1 MIIIFSQQFNKSFHI
16 LLIINF
22 QSSKMASLNA
32 NLLRPP
38 IRLKILSSSINPI
51 HVVAKKKL
59 GNYINKIYEAY
70 SCSATIFLCTSF
82 IIFIPHVSCRDI
94 FFLLLSRTY
103 TRHRQ
108 ILFYKPFLD
117 FCSRHIFEYLFDNI
131 KADFYFRYF
140 YRLNLIFILHLL
152 EQVCEWICVYISM
165 LNILCVCLI
174 FIVDSHDND

>member
-94 FFLLLSRTY
+94 FFCYSPAHT
-103 TRHRQ
+103 HA
-108 ILFYKPFLD
+108 IDK
-117 FCSRHIFEYLFDNI
+117 
-131 KADFYFRYF
+131 FYFI
-140 YRLNLIFILHLL
+140 NLFSIFARDIF
-152 EQVCEWICVYISM
+152 
-165 LNILCVCLI
+165 LNIYLI
-174 FIVDSHDND
+174 T